1 MNFRKLIAFVLGGAC
16 VAVGWHKFGWAGGLL
31 VLATWV
37 AACIYCEDDAEKTD
51 RRTWEDELEHDS
63 CEGCRNYLG
72 GGCCRLNLEDECAAG
87 GGFELWEE

>member
-1 MNFRKLIAFVLGGAC
+1 MNFRKIIAFILYIAC
-16 VAVGWHKFGWAGGLL
+16 VVVGWIKFGWAGGLL

-37 AACIYCEDDAEKTD
+37 AACIYCDDD
-51 RRTWEDELEHDS
+51 VLDGMYEDEPEHDS

-87 GGFELWEE
+87 GGYELWEDE